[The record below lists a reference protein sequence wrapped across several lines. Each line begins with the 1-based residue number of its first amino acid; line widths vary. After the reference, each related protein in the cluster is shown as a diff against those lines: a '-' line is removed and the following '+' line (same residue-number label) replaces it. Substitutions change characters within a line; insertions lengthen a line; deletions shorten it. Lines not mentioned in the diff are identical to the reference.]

1 MNSAMKT
8 NMKTITIHNA
18 WLFSLLF
25 VASLFLSNEI
35 SAQRGK
41 QDDEEKPRK
50 PLISEQEYNKL
61 LMWIVDEKYE
71 NGRIAGRALRADK
84 GPRTDANS
92 IKKGGYGRCWTL
104 DGSLFLITLTNG
116 ITERGEIF
124 FERNRRGGGAHV
136 GIYQRI
142 WGRRW

>member
-25 VASLFLSNEI
+25 VASLFLSNDI

-41 QDDEEKPRK
+41 QDDEGKPRK

-61 LMWIVDEKYE
+61 
-71 NGRIAGRALRADK
+71 
-84 GPRTDANS
+84 
-92 IKKGGYGRCWTL
+92 
-104 DGSLFLITLTNG
+104 
-116 ITERGEIF
+116 
-124 FERNRRGGGAHV
+124 
-136 GIYQRI
+136 
-142 WGRRW
+142 